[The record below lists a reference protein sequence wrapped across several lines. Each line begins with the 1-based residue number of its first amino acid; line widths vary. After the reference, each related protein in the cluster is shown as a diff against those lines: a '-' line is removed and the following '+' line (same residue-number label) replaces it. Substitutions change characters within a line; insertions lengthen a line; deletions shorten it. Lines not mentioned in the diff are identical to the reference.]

1 MTTTDPP
8 LREAELQDAI
18 VEAAMMLGWRVM
30 HTRPARTGKGWR
42 TPLQGHR
49 GFPDLV
55 LVRPPRLVFAE
66 LKSLSGKLTP
76 EQTAWID
83 ALDKVAEHDPRDPLD
98 IIDPQRANPEV
109 YVWTPRHWRSGLVT
123 ETLK

>member
-1 MTTTDPP
+1 MTTSDPP
-8 LREAELQDAI
+8 LREADLQDAI
-18 VEAAMMLGWRVM
+18 VEAAMMLGWKVM

-55 LVRPPRLVFAE
+55 LLRPPRLIFAE

-76 EQTAWID
+76 EQEGWLD
-83 ALDKVAEHDPRDPLD
+83 ALELVAENGAADRGPFEHV
-98 IIDPQRANPEV
+98 APET